1 MDAEGNQS
9 STQLADTRPQID
21 TPLRVQI
28 PLNTPAR
35 VLKQTKDDY
44 VRSNAFTPA
53 ALAQSKLM
61 AEAAAAG
68 NPLPTEK
75 NNANSSVGMEHDAQT
90 TTAIKDYTMLAFSSR
105 RAGKRDIAA
114 TAYVSLAVIH
124 DNQGCYQQ
132 AIECYHQYLD
142 ICIECNDMVGQGV
155 ALNNL
160 AVNHMLL
167 ASPPSDAGSLNGAD
181 SNNSATIN
189 HLNKAI
195 SLNMRHV
202 DIADG
207 GGKFVANTNLG
218 LSFGMLGDIEQA
230 SKHHQ
235 DALRIA
241 IRMQT
246 LYGQS
251 IAVGNLGLVAL
262 GKKDFATVRTCFEQ
276 HLQLIQALVDPEAEV
291 NAWKLL
297 AKLHFSEENYEQ
309 SLENLE
315 QARKVATREGFHN
328 ELKRIFCLIGTSKG
342 MMTFDSHA
350 KGLLDQLERNRTEA

>member
-1 MDAEGNQS
+1 MEENQS
-9 STQLADTRPQID
+9 ATQLADTRPQID

-35 VLKQTKDDY
+35 VLKQTRDDL
-44 VRSNAFTPA
+44 VRGNAFTPA
-53 ALAQSKLM
+53 ALAQSKSL
-61 AEAAAAG
+61 ADSAALG
-68 NPLPTEK
+68 LPLPLQK
-75 NNANSSVGMEHDAQT
+75 NIPLASINMEHDAQIKT
-90 TTAIKDYTMLAFSSR
+90 SIKDYTMLAFSSR
-105 RAGKRDIAA
+105 RAGKRDVAA

-124 DNQGCYQQ
+124 DNQGNYVQG
-132 AIECYHQYLD
+132 IECYQQYLD
-142 ICIECNDMVGQGV
+142 ICVECNDLVGQAV

-167 ASPPSDAGSLNGAD
+167 ASPPSDVGCLKGA
-181 SNNSATIN
+181 NLENSVTIA
-189 HLNKAI
+189 HLNKSI

-202 DIADG
+202 DIADA
-207 GGKFVANTNLG
+207 GGKFVAHTNLG
-218 LSFGMLGDIEQA
+218 LSFGMLGDTEQA
-230 SKHHQ
+230 SKNHQ

-241 IRMQT
+241 IKMQT

-262 GKKDFATVRTCFEQ
+262 GKNDFVTVRTCFEQ

-297 AKLHFSEENYEQ
+297 AKLHFTEGNYEQ

-315 QARKVATREGFHN
+315 QARKVATRECYHN

-342 MMTFDSHA
+342 MLSFDSYS
-350 KGLLDQLERNRTEA
+350 KSLVENLERSCAEE